1 MIYTSCKYVPV
12 EIFAGFGEKA
22 ERLDPHPASFS
33 CADGC
38 SHPNLCGFAKAIIEE
53 VKARKIRELIL
64 VDCCDAMRRTY
75 DVLKQDEMDFLYF
88 LPLPHK
94 TGEREIRYF
103 AAQLQALKDKYEAY
117 SGRPF
122 SVRAAAAALLEGVKD
137 ASEDADALLEG
148 VKAASEDAADT
159 DVRAA
164 KGQTQEA
171 VGTEAG
177 CAEEVVVM
185 GAHGGGEVLK
195 SVQAAFP
202 KAVVRDATC
211 SGNRV
216 FAEGAAEAVAAA
228 FAPGA
233 ACAAGGRQTADG
245 QQTPGGQQAAAGQQ
259 TAGGQ
264 QAAAGQQMP
273 GGGQTEADF
282 FRAYAELLLK
292 KLPPC
297 MRMLDIRERGSLAAG
312 EGGRPRGIVYHTM
325 RFCDYYSFEYAE
337 MKNREDVP
345 LLKIETDTTPLSAGQ
360 IKTRIEAFAEMTGG
374 GSDMEA
380 AIHTVNKAR
389 AESEKARYKYAAGID
404 SGSASTDAVILDEKL
419 EIVGSAVIPTGM
431 SASRSA
437 RLALQTAL
445 KQAGISESELGNV
458 VTTGYGREVAGKTGA
473 SGAVENAIDAS
484 SDGTAWK
491 AVTEITCHA
500 RGARYLYPE
509 VRTVI
514 DIGGQDSKVIRLADD
529 GSVASFVMNDKCAAG
544 TGRFLEMQAR
554 ALDITLDEM
563 SRAGLD
569 WKNAVRISN
578 MCTVFAESEVV
589 SLVARDVPLPD
600 IIHGLNVAVAEKTA
614 SLVARSRGVAPF
626 MLTGGVSKNE
636 GVVQC
641 LREVLGEPVHTSA
654 RSQLC
659 GAIGAALI
667 AMTQ

>member
-164 KGQTQEA
+164 KGQTQET
-171 VGTEAG
+171 VETEAG
-177 CAEEVVVM
+177 GAEEVVVM

-228 FAPGA
+228 FAPDA
-233 ACAAGGRQTADG
+233 ACAAGSRQTADG
-245 QQTPGGQQAAAGQQ
+245 QQA
-259 TAGGQ
+259 AGGQ
-264 QAAAGQQMP
+264 QIP

-374 GSDMEA
+374 ERDMEA
-380 AIHTVNKAR
+380 AAHTVNKAR

-554 ALDITLDEM
+554 ALDITLDKM

>member
-122 SVRAAAAALLEGVKD
+122 SVRAAAAALLEGAKD

-177 CAEEVVVM
+177 GAEEVVVM

-228 FAPGA
+228 FAPDA
-233 ACAAGGRQTADG
+233 ACAADGQQTVDGQQAADG
-245 QQTPGGQQAAAGQQ
+245 QQTPDGQQIPDGR
-259 TAGGQ
+259 
-264 QAAAGQQMP
+264 
-273 GGGQTEADF
+273 TEADF

-297 MRMLDIRERGSLAAG
+297 MRMLDIRERGPLAAG

-374 GSDMEA
+374 ERDMEA
-380 AIHTVNKAR
+380 AAHTVNKAR
-389 AESEKARYKYAAGID
+389 AESGEARCKYAAGID
-404 SGSASTDAVILDEKL
+404 SGSASTDAVILDGKL

-445 KQAGISESELGNV
+445 KQAGISEAELGNV
-458 VTTGYGREVAGKTGA
+458 VTTGYGREVAGRSGA
-473 SGAVENAIDAS
+473 SGAIENAIDAS

>member
-148 VKAASEDAADT
+148 VKDASEDADALLEGVKAASEDAADT

-171 VGTEAG
+171 VGTEAC

-202 KAVVRDATC
+202 KAVVKDATC

-233 ACAAGGRQTADG
+233 ACAAGSRQTADG
-245 QQTPGGQQAAAGQQ
+245 QQTPGGQQAA
-259 TAGGQ
+259 GGQ
-264 QAAAGQQMP
+264 QIP
-273 GGGQTEADF
+273 GSRQTEADF

-380 AIHTVNKAR
+380 AAHTVNKAQ

-404 SGSASTDAVILDEKL
+404 SGSASTDATW
-419 EIVGSAVIPTGM
+419 P
-431 SASRSA
+431 
-437 RLALQTAL
+437 
-445 KQAGISESELGNV
+445 
-458 VTTGYGREVAGKTGA
+458 
-473 SGAVENAIDAS
+473 
-484 SDGTAWK
+484 
-491 AVTEITCHA
+491 
-500 RGARYLYPE
+500 
-509 VRTVI
+509 
-514 DIGGQDSKVIRLADD
+514 
-529 GSVASFVMNDKCAAG
+529 
-544 TGRFLEMQAR
+544 
-554 ALDITLDEM
+554 
-563 SRAGLD
+563 
-569 WKNAVRISN
+569 
-578 MCTVFAESEVV
+578 
-589 SLVARDVPLPD
+589 
-600 IIHGLNVAVAEKTA
+600 
-614 SLVARSRGVAPF
+614 
-626 MLTGGVSKNE
+626 
-636 GVVQC
+636 
-641 LREVLGEPVHTSA
+641 
-654 RSQLC
+654 
-659 GAIGAALI
+659 
-667 AMTQ
+667 

>member
-245 QQTPGGQQAAAGQQ
+245 QQTPGGQQAAGGQQ
-259 TAGGQ
+259 IPGGQ
-264 QAAAGQQMP
+264 QAAGGQQIP
-273 GGGQTEADF
+273 DGRTEADF
-282 FRAYAELLLK
+282 FSAYAELLLK

-380 AIHTVNKAR
+380 ATHTVNKAR

-473 SGAVENAIDAS
+473 SGVVENAIDAS

-529 GSVASFVMNDKCAAG
+529 GSVTSFVMNDKCAAG

>member
-53 VKARKIRELIL
+53 VKARKIREMIL

-117 SGRPF
+117 SGRSF
-122 SVRAAAAALLEGVKD
+122 SVRAAAAALLEGAKD
-137 ASEDADALLEG
+137 VSEDADALLEG
-148 VKAASEDAADT
+148 VKAASEDAATDT

-164 KGQTQEA
+164 RGQTQEA

-228 FAPGA
+228 FAPDA
-233 ACAAGGRQTADG
+233 ACAAGSRQTE
-245 QQTPGGQQAAAGQQ
+245 T
-259 TAGGQ
+259 
-264 QAAAGQQMP
+264 
-273 GGGQTEADF
+273 DF

-297 MRMLDIRERGSLAAG
+297 MRMLDIRERGPLAAG

-374 GSDMEA
+374 ERDMEA
-380 AIHTVNKAR
+380 AAYTVNKAR
-389 AESEKARYKYAAGID
+389 AESGEARCKYAAGID
-404 SGSASTDAVILDEKL
+404 SGSASTDAVILDGKL

-473 SGAVENAIDAS
+473 SGVVENAIDAS

>member
-171 VGTEAG
+171 VGTEAC

-202 KAVVRDATC
+202 KAVVKDATC

-233 ACAAGGRQTADG
+233 ACAADG
-245 QQTPGGQQAAAGQQ
+245 QKTAGGQQAPGGQQAA
-259 TAGGQ
+259 GGQ
-264 QAAAGQQMP
+264 QIPDGR
-273 GGGQTEADF
+273 TEADF

-374 GSDMEA
+374 ERDMEA
-380 AIHTVNKAR
+380 AAHTVNKAR

-445 KQAGISESELGNV
+445 KQAGIPESELGNV

-529 GSVASFVMNDKCAAG
+529 GSVTSFVMNDKCAAG

-554 ALDITLDEM
+554 ALDITLDKM

>member
-103 AAQLQALKDKYEAY
+103 AAQLQALKDKYEDY
-117 SGRPF
+117 SERPF
-122 SVRAAAAALLEGVKD
+122 SVRAAAAALLEG
-137 ASEDADALLEG
+137 A
-148 VKAASEDAADT
+148 KAASEDAADT

-171 VGTEAG
+171 VGTEAC

-228 FAPGA
+228 FAPDA
-233 ACAAGGRQTADG
+233 ACAAGG
-245 QQTPGGQQAAAGQQ
+245 QQTVDGQQAA
-259 TAGGQ
+259 GGQ
-264 QAAAGQQMP
+264 QIPDGR
-273 GGGQTEADF
+273 TEADF

-297 MRMLDIRERGSLAAG
+297 MRMLDIRERGPLAAG

-380 AIHTVNKAR
+380 ATHTVNKAQ
-389 AESEKARYKYAAGID
+389 AESGEARYKYAAGID

-458 VTTGYGREVAGKTGA
+458 VTTGYGREVAGRSGA

>member
-171 VGTEAG
+171 VGTEAC

-202 KAVVRDATC
+202 KAVVKDATC

-233 ACAAGGRQTADG
+233 ACAADG
-245 QQTPGGQQAAAGQQ
+245 QKTAGGQQAPGGQQAA
-259 TAGGQ
+259 GGQ
-264 QAAAGQQMP
+264 QIPDGR
-273 GGGQTEADF
+273 TEADF

-374 GSDMEA
+374 ERDMEA
-380 AIHTVNKAR
+380 AAHTVNKAR

-554 ALDITLDEM
+554 ALDITLDKM

>member
-1 MIYTSCKYVPV
+1 
-12 EIFAGFGEKA
+12 
-22 ERLDPHPASFS
+22 
-33 CADGC
+33 
-38 SHPNLCGFAKAIIEE
+38 
-53 VKARKIRELIL
+53 
-64 VDCCDAMRRTY
+64 
-75 DVLKQDEMDFLYF
+75 
-88 LPLPHK
+88 
-94 TGEREIRYF
+94 
-103 AAQLQALKDKYEAY
+103 
-117 SGRPF
+117 
-122 SVRAAAAALLEGVKD
+122 
-137 ASEDADALLEG
+137 
-148 VKAASEDAADT
+148 
-159 DVRAA
+159 
-164 KGQTQEA
+164 
-171 VGTEAG
+171 
-177 CAEEVVVM
+177 M

-202 KAVVRDATC
+202 KAVVKDATC

-233 ACAAGGRQTADG
+233 ACAADG
-245 QQTPGGQQAAAGQQ
+245 QKTAGGQQAPGGQQAA
-259 TAGGQ
+259 GGQ
-264 QAAAGQQMP
+264 QIPDGR
-273 GGGQTEADF
+273 TEADF

-374 GSDMEA
+374 ERDMEA
-380 AIHTVNKAR
+380 AAHTVNKAR

-445 KQAGISESELGNV
+445 KQAGIPESELGNV

-529 GSVASFVMNDKCAAG
+529 GSVTSFVMNDKCAAG

-554 ALDITLDEM
+554 ALDITLDKM